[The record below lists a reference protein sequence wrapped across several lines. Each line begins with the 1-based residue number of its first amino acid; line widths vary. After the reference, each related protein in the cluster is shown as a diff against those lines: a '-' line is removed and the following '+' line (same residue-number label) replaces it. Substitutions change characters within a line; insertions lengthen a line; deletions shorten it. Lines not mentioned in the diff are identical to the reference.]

1 MVTSIASMASAFRQ
15 QQIAMEVE
23 TRVMKMAKDTVENQ
37 GAELVKLLE
46 SAQVD
51 SLPADPLLGSIID
64 IRA

>member
-1 MVTSIASMASAFRQ
+1 MASAFRQ

-23 TRVMKMAKDTVENQ
+23 TRAMKMAKDTVENQ

>member
-1 MVTSIASMASAFRQ
+1 MALAFRQ

>member
-1 MVTSIASMASAFRQ
+1 MVTSIASMALAFRQ

-64 IRA
+64 IRV

>member
-1 MVTSIASMASAFRQ
+1 VVTSIASMASAFRQ

>member
-1 MVTSIASMASAFRQ
+1 MASAFRQ

-64 IRA
+64 IRV

>member
-1 MVTSIASMASAFRQ
+1 MVTSIASMALAFRQ

>member
-1 MVTSIASMASAFRQ
+1 MASAFRQ